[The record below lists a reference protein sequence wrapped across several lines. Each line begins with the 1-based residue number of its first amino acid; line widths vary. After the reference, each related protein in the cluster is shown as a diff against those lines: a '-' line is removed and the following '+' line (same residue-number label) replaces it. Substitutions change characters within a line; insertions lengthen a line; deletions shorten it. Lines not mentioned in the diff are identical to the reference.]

1 MVVILL
7 HGRGRREHAPVAF
20 GPILQAPG
28 GFGWAV
34 AAVGGAGVSMSVRS
48 DPLGDVPLDVVGFS
62 KILSL
67 GPVIACAAVCEYAGG
82 PNTGVS

>member
-1 MVVILL
+1 MAVILL

-20 GPILQAPG
+20 GPILQTPG

-34 AAVGGAGVSMSVRS
+34 AAVGVSGVSMSVRS

-67 GPVIACAAVCEYAGG
+67 RPDTACAAVCKYAGG

>member
-1 MVVILL
+1 VILL
-7 HGRGRREHAPVAF
+7 HGPGRREHAPVAF
-20 GPILQAPG
+20 GPIPQAPG

-34 AAVGGAGVSMSVRS
+34 AAEGVSGVSMSVRS
-48 DPLGDVPLDVVGFS
+48 DPLGDVPLDVVGLS

-67 GPVIACAAVCEYAGG
+67 RPDTAFAAVCKYAGG

>member
-1 MVVILL
+1 MILL
-7 HGRGRREHAPVAF
+7 HGRRRREHAPVAF

-34 AAVGGAGVSMSVRS
+34 AAVGVSGVSMFVRS

-67 GPVIACAAVCEYAGG
+67 RPDIAFAAVCEYAGG
-82 PNTGVS
+82 PSTCAL